1 MATFLQ
7 LVKILKIM
15 KICLKYTRTYI
26 QNMKYIELF
35 LNEIQAK
42 RCCIIGWEYIT
53 AKIAAKY
60 DLAVVHRKVIRFA

>member
-1 MATFLQ
+1 
-7 LVKILKIM
+7 M
-15 KICLKYTRTYI
+15 KICLKYTRTNI

-42 RCCIIGWEYIT
+42 HWCIIGWEYI
-53 AKIAAKY
+53 KAKY